1 MAGEKTEKATPKR
14 REEAR
19 KKGQVAKSI
28 ELNSAVLLFV
38 TLIFFYFNANSFKD
52 TAIYSF
58 TYFLNLPYHISLNNV
73 GSLYLDIMKI
83 LFMFVGVFF
92 VLIVIVALLV
102 NVAQTGIMLSFEKLN
117 FNLEK
122 LNPINGIK
130 NLFSLRALGELAKSI
145 LKIIIIF
152 SIMYFFIK
160 AKYKSWLNLTDQPIN
175 VFAVVLA
182 KNMFA
187 ITFYLVLFM
196 VFLAILDY
204 MYQKYIFERSI
215 MMSKEEVKEEFKQM
229 EGDPKIKAKIRKMQ
243 MELARRRMMENVK
256 TADVVITN
264 PTHVAVA
271 LKYDQSKMN
280 APKVVAKGLN
290 EVALRIKELAIKNEV
305 VIVENPPLA
314 QSLYKQA
321 QIDKEIPVELYEAVA
336 KILSYVYNLKNKK
349 TNKLL

>member
-58 TYFLNLPYHISLNNV
+58 TYFLNLPYHISLDNV
-73 GSLYLDIMKI
+73 GSLYSDIMKI

-117 FNLEK
+117 FDLEK

-160 AKYKSWLNLTDQPIN
+160 AKYKSWLDLTDQPIN
-175 VFAVVLA
+175 VFTVVLA

-280 APKVVAKGLN
+280 APKVVAKGLD
-290 EVALRIKELAIKNEV
+290 EVALRIKETAIKNEV

-321 QIDKEIPVELYEAVA
+321 QIDKEIPIELYEAVA

-349 TNKLL
+349 TNKLF

>member
-14 REEAR
+14 REESR

-38 TLIFFYFNANSFKD
+38 ALIFFYFNANNFKD
-52 TAIYSF
+52 TASYSF
-58 TYFLNLPYHISLNNV
+58 NYFLNLPYHISLNNV
-73 GSLYLDIMKI
+73 GSLYADIMKI
-83 LFMFVGVFF
+83 FFMFVGVFF

-117 FNLEK
+117 FDLEK

-152 SIMYFFIK
+152 SIMYLFIK
-160 AKYKSWLNLTDQPIN
+160 VKYKSWLDLTDQPIN
-175 VFAVVLA
+175 VFTVVLA

-204 MYQKYIFERSI
+204 IYQKYIFEHSI

-264 PTHVAVA
+264 PTHIAVA

-280 APKVVAKGLN
+280 APKVVAKGLD
-290 EVALRIKELAIKNEV
+290 EVALRIKEIAIKNNV
-305 VIVENPPLA
+305 VIVENPPVA

-321 QIDKEIPVELYEAVA
+321 QIDKEIPIELYETVA

>member
-38 TLIFFYFNANSFKD
+38 ALIFFYFNANSFKD

-58 TYFLNLPYHISLNNV
+58 NYFLNLPYHISLNNV
-73 GSLYLDIMKI
+73 GKLYADVMKI
-83 LFMFVGVFF
+83 FFMFVGVFF
-92 VLIVIVALLV
+92 ILIVIVALLV
-102 NVAQTGIMLSFEKLN
+102 NIAQTGIMISFERLN
-117 FNLEK
+117 FDLEK

-152 SIMYFFIK
+152 SIMYFFVK
-160 AKYKSWLNLTDQPIN
+160 AKYKSWLDLTDQPIN
-175 VFAVVLA
+175 VFTFSLA
-182 KNMFA
+182 KNMFS
-187 ITFYLVLFM
+187 ITLYLVLFM
-196 VFLAILDY
+196 IFLAILDY

-243 MELARRRMMENVK
+243 MELSRRRMMENVK

-264 PTHVAVA
+264 PTHIAVA

-280 APKVVAKGLN
+280 APKVVAKGLDL
-290 EVALRIKELAIKNEV
+290 VALRIKEIAIKNDV
-305 VIVENPPLA
+305 VVVENPPLA

-321 QIDKEIPVELYEAVA
+321 QIDKEIPFELYEAVA

-349 TNKLL
+349 INKLF

>member
-1 MAGEKTEKATPKR
+1 MPGEKTEKATPKR

-28 ELNSAVLLFV
+28 ELNTAVLLFV
-38 TLIFFYFNANSFKD
+38 ALIFFYFNAKSFKD

-58 TYFLNLPYHISLNNV
+58 SYFLSLPHNIDLNNAS
-73 GSLYLDIMKI
+73 SLYMDVVKI
-83 LFMFVGVFF
+83 FFMYVGIFF
-92 VLIVIVALLV
+92 VLLIVVAILV
-102 NVAQTGIMLSFEKLN
+102 NIAQIGILFSFERLN
-117 FNLEK
+117 FDLEK

-145 LKIIIIF
+145 LKIIVIF

-160 AKYKSWLNLTDQPIN
+160 AKYKTWLDLTDQPIN
-175 VFAVVLA
+175 IFTVVLA
-182 KNMFA
+182 KNMFS
-187 ITFYLVLFM
+187 ITLYLVLFM
-196 VFLAILDY
+196 IFLAIIDY
-204 MYQKYIFERSI
+204 AYQKFIFERSL

-264 PTHVAVA
+264 PTHIAVA

-280 APKVVAKGLN
+280 APKVIAKGLN
-290 EVALRIKELAIKNEV
+290 EVAQRIKEIALKNDIA
-305 VIVENPPLA
+305 IVENPPLA
-314 QSLYKQA
+314 QSLYKKT
-321 QIDKEIPVELYEAVA
+321 QIDKEIPAELYEAVA

>member
-28 ELNSAVLLFV
+28 ELNSAVLLFA

-58 TYFLNLPYHISLNNV
+58 NYFLSLPYHISLNNV
-73 GSLYLDIMKI
+73 GSLYSDIMKI
-83 LFMFVGVFF
+83 FFMFVGVFF

-117 FNLEK
+117 FDLEK

-160 AKYKSWLNLTDQPIN
+160 AKYKSWLDLTDQPIN
-175 VFAVVLA
+175 VFTVVLA

-196 VFLAILDY
+196 AFLAILDY
-204 MYQKYIFERSI
+204 MYQKYIFEHSI

-264 PTHVAVA
+264 PTHIAVA

-280 APKVVAKGLN
+280 APKVVAKGLD
-290 EVALRIKELAIKNEV
+290 EVALRIKEIAIKNDV

-321 QIDKEIPVELYEAVA
+321 QIDKEIPIELYEAVA

-349 TNKLL
+349 TNKLF

>member
-73 GSLYLDIMKI
+73 GSLYSDIMKI
-83 LFMFVGVFF
+83 FFMFVGVFF

-117 FNLEK
+117 FDLEK

-160 AKYKSWLNLTDQPIN
+160 AKYKSWLDLTDQPIN
-175 VFAVVLA
+175 VFTVVLA

-196 VFLAILDY
+196 ALLAILDY
-204 MYQKYIFERSI
+204 MYQKYIFEHSI

-264 PTHVAVA
+264 PTHIAVA

-280 APKVVAKGLN
+280 APKVVAKGLD
-290 EVALRIKELAIKNEV
+290 EVALRIKEIAIKNDV

-321 QIDKEIPVELYEAVA
+321 QIDKEIPIELYEAVA

-349 TNKLL
+349 TNKLF

>member
-1 MAGEKTEKATPKR
+1 MPGEKTEKATPKR

-28 ELNSAVLLFV
+28 ELNTAALLFIA
-38 TLIFFYFNANSFKD
+38 LIFFYFNAGNFVD
-52 TAIYSF
+52 TTSYSF
-58 TYFLNLPYHISLNNV
+58 NYFLSLPHNVDLNNV
-73 GSLYLDIMKI
+73 GSLYKDIIKI
-83 LFMFVGVFF
+83 FFMYAGVFF
-92 VLIVIVALLV
+92 ILLIIIALLV
-102 NVAQTGIMLSFEKLN
+102 NVVQTGIMLSFEKLS
-117 FNLEK
+117 FDLEK

-130 NLFSLRALGELAKSI
+130 NLFSLRAFGELAKSI

-152 SIMYFFIK
+152 SILYFFIK
-160 AKYKSWLNLTDQPIN
+160 TKYKSWLDLTDQPIN
-175 VFAVVLA
+175 VFMVVLA
-182 KNMFA
+182 KNMFLIA
-187 ITFYLVLFM
+187 FYLVLFII
-196 VFLAILDY
+196 FLAILDY
-204 MYQKYIFERSI
+204 IYQKFIFERSI

-264 PTHVAVA
+264 PTHIAVA

-290 EVALRIKELAIKNEV
+290 EVAQRIKEIALKNDV
-305 VIVENPPLA
+305 VIVENPPIA
-314 QSLYKQA
+314 QSLYKKA
-321 QIDKEIPVELYEAVA
+321 QIDKEIPVELYETIA

-349 TNKLL
+349 NNKLL

>member
-1 MAGEKTEKATPKR
+1 
-14 REEAR
+14 
-19 KKGQVAKSI
+19 
-28 ELNSAVLLFV
+28 LN
-38 TLIFFYFNANSFKD
+38 T
-52 TAIYSF
+52 
-58 TYFLNLPYHISLNNV
+58 V
-73 GSLYLDIMKI
+73 GSLYSDIMKI
-83 LFMFVGVFF
+83 FFMFVGVFF
-92 VLIVIVALLV
+92 ILIVIVALLV

-117 FNLEK
+117 FDLEK

-160 AKYKSWLNLTDQPIN
+160 AKYKSWLDLTDQPIN
-175 VFAVVLA
+175 VFTIVLA

-196 VFLAILDY
+196 AFLAILDY

-264 PTHVAVA
+264 PTHIAVA

-280 APKVVAKGLN
+280 APKVVAKGLD
-290 EVALRIKELAIKNEV
+290 EVALRIKEIAIKNDV
-305 VIVENPPLA
+305 VIVENQPLA

-321 QIDKEIPVELYEAVA
+321 QIDKEIPIELYEAVA

-349 TNKLL
+349 TNKLF

>member
-1 MAGEKTEKATPKR
+1 
-14 REEAR
+14 
-19 KKGQVAKSI
+19 
-28 ELNSAVLLFV
+28 
-38 TLIFFYFNANSFKD
+38 
-52 TAIYSF
+52 
-58 TYFLNLPYHISLNNV
+58 
-73 GSLYLDIMKI
+73 
-83 LFMFVGVFF
+83 
-92 VLIVIVALLV
+92 LIVIVALLV

-117 FNLEK
+117 FDLEK

-160 AKYKSWLNLTDQPIN
+160 AKYKSWLDLTDQPIN
-175 VFAVVLA
+175 VFTIVLA

-196 VFLAILDY
+196 AFLAILDY
-204 MYQKYIFERSI
+204 IYQKYIFERSI

-264 PTHVAVA
+264 PTHIAVA

-280 APKVVAKGLN
+280 APKVVAKGLD
-290 EVALRIKELAIKNEV
+290 EVALRIKEIAIKNDV

-321 QIDKEIPVELYEAVA
+321 QIDKEIPIELYEAVA

-349 TNKLL
+349 TNKLF